1 MLSQNSWTCLAV
13 GYLTLYSF
21 TSFSFWINAM
31 AANIFFKF
39 SSMLSMSSSEKSGFK
54 LFLYSLYA
62 QGMPLVLCLV
72 VGLIDKFG
80 SCQLTRPHMGASQC
94 FVGKPWGEQFE
105 EYNQTRGQWTA
116 FFASPEFIYFY
127 SVVLALQAAN
137 VIFFL
142 LTVYYLVQHWR
153 HSAGIIKTE
162 TKGNFIIVLK
172 LFFIMGNTNLTMISL
187 ETLISRHPLAGGI
200 YLPFDNSQEWPR
212 GKICRTMR

>member
-1 MLSQNSWTCLAV
+1 MLSQTSWTCLAV

-39 SSMLSMSSSEKSGFK
+39 SSMLSMSSSESSGYK

-62 QGMPLVLCLV
+62 QGMPLVLCLA
-72 VGLIDKFG
+72 VGLIEKFG
-80 SCQLTRPHMGASQC
+80 SCEMTRPHMGASQC
-94 FVGKPWGEQFE
+94 FLGKPWGEQYE
-105 EYNQTRGQWTA
+105 EYNQTGGQWTA

-127 SVVLALQAAN
+127 SVVLALQASN

-172 LFFIMGNTNLTMISL
+172 LFFIMGNNTGAYVKS
-187 ETLISRHPLAGGI
+187 
-200 YLPFDNSQEWPR
+200 YL
-212 GKICRTMR
+212 